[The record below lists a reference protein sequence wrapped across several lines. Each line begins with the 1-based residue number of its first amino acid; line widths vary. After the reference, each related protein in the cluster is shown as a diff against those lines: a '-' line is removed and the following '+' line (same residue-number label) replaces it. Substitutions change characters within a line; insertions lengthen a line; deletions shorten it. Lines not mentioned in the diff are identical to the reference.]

1 MSNTTTKTKKKL
13 FKGERTASTIVICIC
28 LVFFLLTV
36 IFDMNAVITLVLA
49 ALAATATFEVTRA
62 VGTKSKIIYVI
73 ACLVSFF
80 TVVAEGFSISL
91 PPAGV
96 LICIYALVLMCL
108 MVAKN
113 KDIQFIHCSSAFFAS
128 LALPFAFLCFLRLN
142 NLADWFSGYTHH
154 EGVYFV
160 GLGFSCSWFTDTF
173 AYLVGRKFGKHKM
186 APVIS
191 PKKSIEGAVG
201 GVVLTAVMNVIILY
215 LFTIGCRNLYDY
227 TFLGEGYMKYL
238 YIVPISMIGSFIS
251 MMGDLA
257 ASVIKRNFGIKD
269 YSQLLPG
276 HGGIMDRFDSCIFV
290 LPTIYCI
297 LKLLATYTA

>member
-1 MSNTTTKTKKKL
+1 
-13 FKGERTASTIVICIC
+13 
-28 LVFFLLTV
+28 
-36 IFDMNAVITLVLA
+36 
-49 ALAATATFEVTRA
+49 
-62 VGTKSKIIYVI
+62 
-73 ACLVSFF
+73 
-80 TVVAEGFSISL
+80 
-91 PPAGV
+91 
-96 LICIYALVLMCL
+96 
-108 MVAKN
+108 
-113 KDIQFIHCSSAFFAS
+113 
-128 LALPFAFLCFLRLN
+128 
-142 NLADWFSGYTHH
+142 
-154 EGVYFV
+154 
-160 GLGFSCSWFTDTF
+160 
-173 AYLVGRKFGKHKM
+173 M

-201 GVVLTAVMNVIILY
+201 GIVITAVMNIIILY

-227 TFLGEGYMKYL
+227 TFLGESAMKYL

-297 LKLLATYTA
+297 LKLLAFYTA

>member
-1 MSNTTTKTKKKL
+1 MSNTTKTKKKL
-13 FKGERTASTIVICIC
+13 FKGERTASTIIIIIG
-28 LVFFLLTV
+28 LIGFLLTV
-36 IFDMNAVITLVLA
+36 IFDITPVITVVLA

-62 VGTKSKIIYVI
+62 VGTKSKIVFAI
-73 ACLVSFF
+73 ACGVSAL
-80 TVVAEGFSISL
+80 TVLAEGFGIALS
-91 PPAGV
+91 PAPV
-96 LICIYALVLMCL
+96 IICIYALVLMCL
-108 MVAKN
+108 MVARN
-113 KDIQFIHCSSAFFAS
+113 KDIQFIHCAVAFFAS

-142 NLADWFSGYTHH
+142 NMSDWFPGYTHH

-191 PKKSIEGAVG
+191 PKKSVEGAIG
-201 GVVLTAVMNVIILY
+201 GIVFTAVMNIIILY
-215 LFTIGCRNLYDY
+215 LFTICCRNFYDY
-227 TFLGEGYMKYL
+227 TFLGQGNMKFL

-297 LKLLATYTA
+297 LKLLAVYTA

>member
-1 MSNTTTKTKKKL
+1 MSNTTKTKKKL
-13 FKGERTASTIVICIC
+13 FKGERTASTIIII
-28 LVFFLLTV
+28 LGLILFLLTV
-36 IFDMNAVITLVLA
+36 IFDLTPIITTVLA
-49 ALAATATFEVTRA
+49 ALAATGTFEVVRA
-62 VGTKSKIIYVI
+62 VGNKNKILFTV
-73 ACLVSFF
+73 ACTVSFF
-80 TVVAEGFSISL
+80 TVLAEGFSIAL
-91 PPAGV
+91 PPVGV
-96 LICIYALVLMCL
+96 LLCIYALVLMCL
-108 MVAKN
+108 MVALN
-113 KDIQFIHCSSAFFAS
+113 KDIKFIHCSAAFFAS

-142 NLADWFSGYTHH
+142 NISDWFSGYTHH

-191 PKKSIEGAVG
+191 PKKSIEGAIG
-201 GVVLTAVMNVIILY
+201 GITITAVMNIIILF
-215 LFTIGCRNLYDY
+215 LFSICCNKFFDY
-227 TFLGEGYMKYL
+227 SFLGDSNMKFL

-297 LKLLATYTA
+297 LKLLAFYTA

>member
-1 MSNTTTKTKKKL
+1 MSNATKTRKKL

-28 LVFFLLTV
+28 LVGFLLAV
-36 IFDMNAVITLVLA
+36 IFDKKAIITAVLA

-62 VGTKSKIIYVI
+62 VGTKSKIVFVL
-73 ACLVSFF
+73 ACTVSLF
-80 TVVAEGFSISL
+80 TVLAEGFAIAL
-91 PPAGV
+91 PPVSV
-96 LICIYALVLMCL
+96 LYCIYVLVLMCL
-108 MVAKN
+108 MVFFN
-113 KDIQFIHCSSAFFAS
+113 KEIRFVHCATAFFAS
-128 LALPFAFLCFLRLN
+128 VALPFAFLCFLRLN
-142 NLADWFSGYTHH
+142 NLSDWFTGYTHH

-160 GLGFSCSWFTDTF
+160 GLGFACSWFTDTF

-201 GVVLTAVMNVIILY
+201 GVVLTAVMNVLILY
-215 LFTIGCRNLYDY
+215 FFTIGCRNLYDY
-227 TFLGEGYMKYL
+227 TFLGEGFMKYL

-251 MMGDLA
+251 MVGDLA
-257 ASVIKRNFGIKD
+257 ASVLKRNFGIKD

-290 LPTIYCI
+290 LPTLYCI
-297 LKLLATYTA
+297 LKLLAVYTA

>member
-1 MSNTTTKTKKKL
+1 MSNTTTTKKKL

-28 LVFFLLTV
+28 LVGFLLAV
-36 IFDMNAVITLVLA
+36 IFDKKAIITAVLA

-62 VGTKSKIIYVI
+62 VGTKSKIIYVL
-73 ACLVSFF
+73 ACTVSLF
-80 TVVAEGFSISL
+80 TVLAEGFAIAL
-91 PPAGV
+91 PPVGV
-96 LICIYALVLMCL
+96 LICIYALILMCL
-108 MVAKN
+108 MVALN
-113 KDIQFIHCSSAFFAS
+113 KEIQFVHCATAFFAS

-142 NLADWFSGYTHH
+142 NVSDWFEGYTHH

-160 GLGFSCSWFTDTF
+160 GLGFACSWFTDTF

-191 PKKSIEGAVG
+191 PKKSIEGAIG
-201 GVVLTAVMNVIILY
+201 GVVFTAVMNVIIFY

-227 TFLGEGYMKYL
+227 SFMGDNAMNYL
-238 YIVPISMIGSFIS
+238 YIIPISMVGSVIS

-290 LPTIYCI
+290 LPTLYCI

>member
-1 MSNTTTKTKKKL
+1 MSETKTKKKL
-13 FKGERTASTIVICIC
+13 FKGERTASTIIICVC
-28 LVFFLLTV
+28 LALFLLLV
-36 IFDMNAVITLVLA
+36 IFDITPAITVVLSL
-49 ALAATATFEVTRA
+49 LAATATFEITRA
-62 VGTKSKIIYVI
+62 VGTKSKILFVL
-73 ACLVSFF
+73 ACAVSLF
-80 TVVAEGFSISL
+80 TVLAEGFSIAIPNGS
-91 PPAGV
+91 V

-113 KDIQFIHCSSAFFAS
+113 KEIQFIHCAAAFFSS

-142 NLADWFSGYTHH
+142 NAADWFSGYTHH

-201 GVVLTAVMNVIILY
+201 GVVLTAVMNVLILWF
-215 LFTIGCRNLYDY
+215 FTLGCRNIYDY
-227 TFLGEGYMKYL
+227 TFMGESNMKFL
-238 YIVPISMIGSFIS
+238 YIIPISMVGSFIS
-251 MMGDLA
+251 MMGDLS

-276 HGGIMDRFDSCIFV
+276 HGGIMDRFDSCVFV
-290 LPTIYCI
+290 LPTLYCI
-297 LKLLATYTA
+297 LNLIAEYTV

>member
-1 MSNTTTKTKKKL
+1 MSNATKEKKKL

-28 LVFFLLTV
+28 LVGFLIAV
-36 IFDMNAVITLVLA
+36 IFDKVAIVTAVLA

-62 VGTKSKIIYVI
+62 VGTKSKLVFTLS
-73 ACLVSFF
+73 CLVSAF
-80 TVVAEGFSISL
+80 TVIAEGFAIAL
-91 PPAGV
+91 PPATI
-96 LICIYALVLMCL
+96 LICIYALVLMCV
-108 MVAKN
+108 MVIRN
-113 KDIQFIHCSSAFFAS
+113 KEVQFIHCATAFFAS

-142 NLADWFSGYTHH
+142 NVADWFAGYTHH

-160 GLGFSCSWFTDTF
+160 GLGFACSWFTDTF

-191 PKKSIEGAVG
+191 PKKSIEGAIG
-201 GVVLTAVMNVIILY
+201 GIVLTAVMNVIILY

-227 TFLGEGYMKYL
+227 AFMGNNAMN
-238 YIVPISMIGSFIS
+238 YIYIIPVSMIGSFIS
-251 MMGDLA
+251 MMGDLS

-297 LKLLATYTA
+297 LKLIAFYTV

>member
-1 MSNTTTKTKKKL
+1 MSNATKEKKKL

-28 LVFFLLTV
+28 LAGFLLAV
-36 IFDMNAVITLVLA
+36 IFDKVAIITAVLA

-62 VGTKSKIIYVI
+62 VGNKNKIIYTL
-73 ACLVSFF
+73 ACTVSAF
-80 TVVAEGFSISL
+80 TVLAEGFMIAL
-91 PPAGV
+91 PPASI

-108 MVAKN
+108 MVALN
-113 KDIQFIHCSSAFFAS
+113 KQVQFIHCATAFFAS

-142 NLADWFSGYTHH
+142 NVADWFAGYTHH

-160 GLGFSCSWFTDTF
+160 GLGFACSWFTDTF

-201 GVVLTAVMNVIILY
+201 GIVLTAVMNVIILY

-227 TFLGEGYMKYL
+227 AFMGNNAMN
-238 YIVPISMIGSFIS
+238 YIYIIPVSMIGSFIS
-251 MMGDLA
+251 MMGDLS

-290 LPTIYCI
+290 LPTIFCI
-297 LKLLATYTA
+297 LKLIAFYTV

>member
-1 MSNTTTKTKKKL
+1 MSNATKTKKKL

-28 LVFFLLTV
+28 LMGFLIAV
-36 IFDMNAVITLVLA
+36 IFDQKAIVTAVLA

-62 VGTKSKIIYVI
+62 VGTKHKIVYVL
-73 ACLVSFF
+73 ACAVSAF
-80 TVVAEGFSISL
+80 TVIAEGFALAL
-91 PPAGV
+91 PPAGI

-108 MVAKN
+108 MVALN
-113 KDIQFIHCSSAFFAS
+113 KHIQFIHCATAFFAS

-142 NLADWFSGYTHH
+142 NVADWFSGFTHH

-160 GLGFSCSWFTDTF
+160 GLGFACSWFTDTF

-191 PKKSIEGAVG
+191 PKKSIEGAIG

-227 TFLGEGYMKYL
+227 SFMGGNAMNYL
-238 YIVPISMIGSFIS
+238 YIVPISMVGSFIS

-290 LPTIYCI
+290 LPTLYCI